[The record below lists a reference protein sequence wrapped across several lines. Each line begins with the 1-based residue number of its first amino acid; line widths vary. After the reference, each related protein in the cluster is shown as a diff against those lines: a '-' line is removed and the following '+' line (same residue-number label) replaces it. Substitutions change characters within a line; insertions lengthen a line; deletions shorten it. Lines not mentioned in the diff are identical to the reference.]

1 MEDYKQH
8 SIETELLPIAKSYS
22 LNGRCREEAAKLYDL
37 LEEVH
42 FPGSHLGAAIEY
54 HRSIS
59 DTFMADR
66 ISTWSGLFSMLKSGG
81 VIQQFRSAQQLALK
95 LNPTAYHKAQE
106 DHFGTPVY
114 GSVIAKI
121 IEDKKAGKKPQS
133 GSHTGTGFFA
143 AKIAKQRKEEM
154 VKLRNVEVEEL

>member
-1 MEDYKQH
+1 MDDYKQH
-8 SIETELLPIAKSYS
+8 SIETELLPIAGSYM

-81 VIQQFRSAQQLALK
+81 VIQQFRSAQHLANK
-95 LNPTAYHKAQE
+95 LNPTAYQKAQA
-106 DHFGTPVY
+106 DSFGTSAY
-114 GSVIAKI
+114 GAAVAKI
-121 IEDKKAGKKPQS
+121 IEDKKAGKNKKNP
-133 GSHTGTGFFA
+133 A
-143 AKIAKQRKEEM
+143 
-154 VKLRNVEVEEL
+154 

>member
-1 MEDYKQH
+1 VAFFNK
-8 SIETELLPIAKSYS
+8 
-22 LNGRCREEAAKLYDL
+22 L

-42 FPGSHLGAAIEY
+42 FPGAHLGAAIEY

-95 LNPTAYHKAQE
+95 LNPTAYQKAQA
-106 DHFGTPVY
+106 DSFGTSAY
-114 GSVIAKI
+114 GAAVAKI
-121 IEDKKAGKKPQS
+121 IEDKKAGKNKKNP
-133 GSHTGTGFFA
+133 A
-143 AKIAKQRKEEM
+143 
-154 VKLRNVEVEEL
+154 